1 MSAANKKYIA
11 FSVLDFLFTFGGSGA
26 VIVYNYCVP
35 DNSNGYKITLTGIIL
50 FIAMIFTAKAIFE
63 KSYRDKLDTLLQQ
76 LAEATDADVKKV
88 ISAKINAHKIKNT
101 IYQRIMLLLPF
112 IVLVF
117 VTTVAI
123 KWLEELQTSA
133 GLILASLGAGSVF
146 NVLKSPAGDKAKMEK
161 YKKKAKK
168 G

>member
-1 MSAANKKYIA
+1 MSTENKNYIA

-35 DNSNGYKITLTGIIL
+35 DNSNGYKLTLTGIIL
-50 FIAMIFTAKAIFE
+50 FIGMLFTAKAIFE
-63 KSYRDKLDTLLQQ
+63 KNFRDKLDSLLQQ
-76 LAEATDADVKKV
+76 LAEATEPEVKKV
-88 ISAKINAHKIKNT
+88 ISGKINAHKIKNS
-101 IYQRIMLLLPF
+101 IYQRLMLLLPF
-112 IVLVF
+112 IVIVF
-117 VTTVAI
+117 VTTVAMQ
-123 KWLEELQTSA
+123 WLEELQTSA

-146 NVLKSPAGDKAKMEK
+146 NVLKRPAGDKAKMEK